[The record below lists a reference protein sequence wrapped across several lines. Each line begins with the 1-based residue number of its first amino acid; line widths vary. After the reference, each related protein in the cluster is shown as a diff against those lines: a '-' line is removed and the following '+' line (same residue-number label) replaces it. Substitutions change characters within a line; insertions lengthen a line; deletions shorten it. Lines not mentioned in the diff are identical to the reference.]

1 MNAGHA
7 FGNIA
12 VQFTTGRR
20 QQLVTRAPMMV
31 MLVLALVAGRPAGA
45 DQSIRNGERWE
56 GFIDGIL
63 SAQRQSHH
71 YAGAVVVIVEDG
83 RVAFEKGYGFSDF
96 AERKPVDSRRTLFRV
111 GSNSKMFLWTAVMQ
125 LVEQGKL
132 DLHADVNQ
140 YLHGIHVPATFPQP
154 ITLEHLMTHTPGF
167 EDHVVGI
174 FAKTPD
180 RLRSLSEIVISDM
193 PRRVFPPGTVTA
205 YSNFGTLLA
214 AHIVEQAADVDYE
227 QYIEDRILSPLQ
239 MTHAAIRQ
247 PPPPAIAADLSKG
260 YEWADGRLQE
270 RPFEY
275 VPWAPAGAMSV
286 SGEDMGRFMM
296 AHLNGGVLDG
306 ARILQTGTAVAMRG
320 KLTSF
325 SPAING
331 MLHGFMEMNWNG
343 ETIYGHGGDTL
354 WFHSLT
360 AMFPARNLG
369 VFVAYNTNT
378 GGRAVQEFFQAFVDH
393 YFPSLLA
400 HEPAASPETRDRL
413 QRFAGTYASSR
424 VSESDFTK
432 LTKLLAPLSIA
443 VDANGYLVTRSGG
456 DVNRWRPVEPLVFDQ
471 VDGHRRLVFRENARG
486 QVADVCASPICN
498 VVMIKQPWWK
508 STVFQLTWSGTCIA
522 ILAIAF
528 VGFPIAAIAQRGQP
542 KWFFAMLARLCAWV
556 TSVVFLA
563 GLVAVLVGGRRANEI
578 VFEVPRAMKTG
589 LALFVVGSVL
599 SAVMLAFAVAAWR
612 RSWWHATGR
621 VCLTAVALAAV
632 ATAIWLYQWNL
643 LVWNVSL

>member
-1 MNAGHA
+1 
-7 FGNIA
+7 
-12 VQFTTGRR
+12 
-20 QQLVTRAPMMV
+20 VTRAPIIV
-31 MLVLALVAGRPAGA
+31 MLVLALMEPRLVGA
-45 DQSIRNGERWE
+45 DQSSHDNDKWE

-63 SAQRQSHH
+63 GAQRQSHH

-96 AERKPVDSRRTLFRV
+96 AERKPVDSQRTLFRV

-132 DLHADVNQ
+132 DLHADVNR
-140 YLHGIHVPATFPQP
+140 YLNGIHIPATFPQP

-167 EDHVVGI
+167 EDHVVGL

-180 RLRSLSEIVISDM
+180 RLRSLSEMVISDM

-205 YSNFGTLLA
+205 YSNFGTVLA
-214 AHIVEQAADVDYE
+214 AHIVEQVTDVDYE
-227 QYIEDRILSPLQ
+227 QYIEERVLSPLH

-247 PPPPAIAADLSKG
+247 PPPAAIAADLSKG

-306 ARILQTGTAVAMRG
+306 ARILESSTALAMRG

-331 MLHGFMEMNWNG
+331 MLHGFMELNWNG

-369 VFVAYNTNT
+369 VFVAYNTST
-378 GGRAVQEFFQAFVDH
+378 GGRAVQELFQAFVDH
-393 YFPSLLA
+393 YFPSPLTK
-400 HEPAASPETRDRL
+400 EPAVSGETRDRL
-413 QRFAGTYASSR
+413 RRFAGTYAPSR

-432 LTKLLAPLSIA
+432 LGKLLSALSIG
-443 VDANGYLVTRSGG
+443 VDPDGYLVTRSGG
-456 DVNRWRPVEPLVFDQ
+456 DVNRWRQVEPLVFNQ

-486 QVADVCASPICN
+486 GVADVCSSPICV

-508 STVFQLTWSGTCIA
+508 SSVFQLVWSGTCVA
-522 ILAIAF
+522 ILAMAL
-528 VGFPIAAIAQRGQP
+528 VGFPIVAIAQRGQP

-556 TSVVFLA
+556 ASVVFLA

-578 VFEVPRAMKTG
+578 VFEVPPAMKTG

-599 SAVMLAFAVAAWR
+599 SAFEVAFAVAAWR
-612 RSWWHATGR
+612 RSWWHVAGR
-621 VCLTAVALAAV
+621 LCLTAVALAAV

-643 LVWNVSL
+643 LAWNVGL